1 LVFAAGLNLALGTH
15 AIWKVSRKKNEKMST
30 LNKNRIANGLDIPYL
45 RIGLYNTFELGKIG
59 SPISVYYKKKEN
71 TKGVFWIFSDLCT
84 MVPSSF
90 FIRIFLYFTISLY
103 EYYRLFFA
111 IKAM

>member
-1 LVFAAGLNLALGTH
+1 MGWTYRIYGLVCTTHLNLASL
-15 AIWKVSRKKNEKMST
+15 E
-30 LNKNRIANGLDIPYL
+30 
-45 RIGLYNTFELGKIG
+45 

-103 EYYRLFFA
+103 EYYRLLFA